1 VQPQGQ
7 PFKQHLG
14 GTASMAGAID
24 HQDSFAV
31 LACGLAN
38 LARPRLIR
46 DRLLMKESGQSH
58 RIILAAANRP
68 HRENDEQ

>member
-1 VQPQGQ
+1 V
-7 PFKQHLG
+7 
-14 GTASMAGAID
+14 AGAID

-31 LACGLAN
+31 FACGCH

-68 HRENDEQ
+68 HREMMNNSDISAVATSCAANASA